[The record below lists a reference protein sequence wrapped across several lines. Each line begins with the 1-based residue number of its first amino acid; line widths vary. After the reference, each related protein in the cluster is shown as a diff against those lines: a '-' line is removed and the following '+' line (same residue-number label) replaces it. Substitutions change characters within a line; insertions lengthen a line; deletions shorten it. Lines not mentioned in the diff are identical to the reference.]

1 MAAGIENIIA
11 GQGGAQQADARKEAA
26 AAAGGGIADNFDAFL
41 TLLTTQLQNQSPLDP
56 LDTNQFT
63 QQLVQFASVEQQ
75 IKSNESLEALL
86 TTSRAQNV
94 ATAASF
100 VGMTVR
106 ADGKEAQLA
115 DGKAEWTLDVP
126 VNAARTTIEIRDQAG
141 NVVATRSGALS
152 AGRQIFTWDGMTSSG
167 QFAEPGRYTVGI
179 NAQDGSG
186 QPISVNTEVEG
197 VVDALDLEGQE
208 PVLLIGEQRVPLSQI
223 KGAMR

>member
-11 GQGGAQQADARKEAA
+11 GQGGAQQANTARQ
-26 AAAGGGIADNFDAFL
+26 GIADNFDSFL
-41 TLLTTQLQNQSPLDP
+41 LLLTTQLQNQSPLDP
-56 LDTNQFT
+56 LDTNEFT

-75 IKSNESLEALL
+75 IKSNEVLESLLA
-86 TTSRAQNV
+86 TSRAQNV

-100 VGMTVR
+100 VGMKVR
-106 ADGKEAQLA
+106 ADGKEAQLSE
-115 DGKAEWTLDVP
+115 GKAEWTLDVP
-126 VNAARTTIEIRDQAG
+126 LNAARTTIEIRDKAG
-141 NVVATRSGALS
+141 NTVATRSGALS
-152 AGRQIFTWDGMTSSG
+152 AGRQVFTWDGTNSTG
-167 QFAEPGRYTVGI
+167 QPAPDGRYSI
-179 NAQDGSG
+179 RIDARDSSG

>member
-11 GQGGAQQADARKEAA
+11 GQGGNQQASVARQ
-26 AAAGGGIADNFDAFL
+26 GIADNFDAFL
-41 TLLTTQLQNQSPLDP
+41 LLLTTQLQNQSPLDP
-56 LDTNQFT
+56 LDTNEFT

-75 IKSNESLEALL
+75 IKSNEVLESLLA
-86 TTSRAQNV
+86 TSRAQNV

-100 VGMTVR
+100 VGMKVR
-106 ADGKEAQLA
+106 ADGKEAQLT

-126 VNAARTTIEIRDQAG
+126 LNAARTTIEIRDKAG
-141 NVVATRSGALS
+141 NTVATRSGALS
-152 AGRQIFTWDGMTSSG
+152 AGRQVFTWDGTNSTG
-167 QFAEPGRYTVGI
+167 QPAPDGRYSI
-179 NAQDGSG
+179 RIDARDSSG

-208 PVLLIGEQRVPLSQI
+208 PVLLIGDARVPLSQI

>member
-11 GQGGAQQADARKEAA
+11 GQGGNQQASVARQ
-26 AAAGGGIADNFDAFL
+26 GIADNFDAFL
-41 TLLTTQLQNQSPLDP
+41 LLLTTQLQNQSPLDP
-56 LDTNQFT
+56 LDTNEFT

-75 IKSNESLEALL
+75 IKSNEVLESLLA
-86 TTSRAQNV
+86 TSRAQNV

-100 VGMTVR
+100 VGMKVR
-106 ADGKEAQLA
+106 ADGKEAQLT

-126 VNAARTTIEIRDQAG
+126 LNAARTTIEIRDKAG
-141 NVVATRSGALS
+141 NTVATRSGALS
-152 AGRQIFTWDGMTSSG
+152 AGRQVFTWDGTNSAG
-167 QFAEPGRYTVGI
+167 QPAPDGRYSI
-179 NAQDGSG
+179 RIDARDSSG

-208 PVLLIGEQRVPLSQI
+208 PVLLIGDARVPLSQI

>member
-1 MAAGIENIIA
+1 MAAGLENIIA
-11 GQGGAQQADARKEAA
+11 GQGAGQQAASARK
-26 AAAGGGIADNFDAFL
+26 GIADNFDAFL
-41 TLLTTQLQNQSPLDP
+41 MLLTTQLQNQSPLDP
-56 LDTNQFT
+56 LDTNEFT

-75 IKSNESLEALL
+75 IKSNEVLESLLA
-86 TTSRAQNV
+86 TSRAQNV

-100 VGMTVR
+100 VGMKVR
-106 ADGKEAQLA
+106 ADGKEAQLS

-126 VNAARTTIEIRDQAG
+126 LNAARTTIEIRDQAG
-141 NVVATRSGALS
+141 NTVATRSGALS
-152 AGRQIFTWDGMTSSG
+152 AGRQIFTWDGTNSTG
-167 QFAEPGRYTVGI
+167 QPAPDGRYSINI
-179 NAQDGSG
+179 NARDSSG